1 MKKIILFLIIPALS
15 FAQTKITL
23 NHEKLKFIEKAST
36 FDDSSVNSI
45 RKSIMELDSIQ
56 NVGSLNSLLQKKMQS
71 PHEVMIYYHT
81 PVQIIIEAN
90 EKFKIDNNNYKF
102 DNGIGEVSFDLNNL
116 KNVNHNSNNK
126 IISKVIYGNDTYDS
140 IPIQKKIFEGFFKDS
155 VLQKKLIVEY
165 KIPKSIEMNTD
176 TVDVTYQEIK
186 FLVNKGRLFFQN
198 NELKFTNN
206 EVTNKKIDSLI
217 VKNKKIELEKG
228 LELELNGVKTFVSKK
243 NNSFELKNKWF
254 NEVTNNS
261 KVYKNE
267 TQEYDEVL
275 KKMDKAISTVEN
287 KYKETKKDSTEIRK
301 QNFRNQIIAEYYNQ
315 TISSY
320 KGINMEALG
329 SLKFLFESID
339 KELTKNNFGTIDTT
353 TVCGCRNKFFLS
365 GNENIL
371 DDISTLYKKSHDENK
386 EWINN
391 WLWYTK
397 GDTTLN
403 PLGFDA
409 QLINSIPTR
418 TKELALL
425 KEQVDDYEKFITRPN
440 SNIQSSF
447 FETYKSAKE
456 KYLRKLDTLTIIQ
469 KINSTLKKD
478 EFLYK
483 YEIPKVSDVNKIN
496 WYENFDASN
505 NYEFS
510 NLGNKPK
517 NFKRPV
523 NIHKDDELIV
533 AIHNLKKGDDVN
545 LKSTESSFEVVSI
558 IESQITNPLMNNF
571 TKALSSVNGGTGGT
585 LSTNKSDE
593 KSFDKNRLT
602 KCGFVPMD
610 SITCKNK
617 FGLDTTGIVKKYN
630 TAKSQLEWLLQQTT
644 PISELNLVEDPEP
657 AYRTKYLYPERK
669 LKLENDKKV
678 TYELITNAKSDSLV
692 GSKSYVKYNT
702 VNFLPLVGISFIP
715 QSRYNSIY
723 EENQGFITDKYYNN
737 FEIFAGVKWYPFGV
751 NRSSDRKTSKY
762 IRKELKSGKCINKG
776 GFNSNF
782 LRGNSWTNRI
792 SFTLALGTSRKF
804 LRNYNIGLGWDP
816 IPGFNLQA
824 GYNIYIQNTYEIS
837 NGLIKD
843 QSIKPKG
850 AFYTGISV
858 DLGIASQ
865 ISKLFIKSK

>member
-1 MKKIILFLIIPALS
+1 MKKLILFLIFPALS
-15 FAQTKITL
+15 IAQNKITL
-23 NHEKLKFIEKAST
+23 NQEKLKFIEKMSI
-36 FDDSSVNSI
+36 FNGLRVNLT

-56 NVGSLNSLLQKKMQS
+56 NVGSIKSQLHKKMNS
-71 PHEVMIYYHT
+71 SGLVIYYHSIS
-81 PVQIIIEAN
+81 QINIKAKS
-90 EKFKIDNNNYKF
+90 KFKIDDNNYTF
-102 DNGIGEVSFDLNNL
+102 ENGIGVVSFDTTDL
-116 KNVNHNSNNK
+116 KNVNHNSKNET
-126 IISKVIYGNDTYDS
+126 ISKVIYGKDT
-140 IPIQKKIFEGFFKDS
+140 INNLPIQKKIFKDFFKDS
-155 VLQKKLIVEY
+155 VLRKDLIIEY
-165 KIPKSIEMNTD
+165 KIINKENLSND
-176 TVDVTYQEIK
+176 TVEVTNQEII
-186 FLVNKGRLFFQN
+186 FLQNKVLLYFQDH
-198 NELKFTNN
+198 ELKFTK
-206 EVTNKKIDSLI
+206 NKGTPQNIDSLI
-217 VKNKKIELEKG
+217 VNNKKIEWKNG
-228 LELELNGVKTFVSKK
+228 LELELNGVKTFVFKK
-243 NNSFELKNKWF
+243 NKSFELKDKWF
-254 NEVTNNS
+254 NEIVKNHS
-261 KVYKNE
+261 WYGEDKKIYKDALE
-267 TQEYDEVL
+267 
-275 KKMDKAISTVEN
+275 KMDTAIVEVES
-287 KYKETKKDSTEIRK
+287 KYEKLKKDSTEIRK

-315 TISSY
+315 TRSSY

-353 TVCGCRNKFFLS
+353 KDCGCLNKFFLS
-365 GNENIL
+365 KNKNIL
-371 DDISTLYKKSHDENK
+371 DDISTLFNNTREENK
-386 EWINN
+386 EWINY
-391 WLWYTK
+391 WLWYND
-397 GDTTLN
+397 GIPTLN

-409 QLINSIPTR
+409 QLINYIPTR

-425 KEQVDDYEKFITRPN
+425 KEQVDEYEKFITRPN

-505 NYEFS
+505 SYEFL

-517 NFKRPV
+517 NFKRPI
-523 NIHKDDELIV
+523 NIQKDDELIV
-533 AIHNLKKGDDVN
+533 AVHNLKKGDDVN
-545 LKSTESSFEVVSI
+545 LKSTEAQFDVVSI

-571 TKALSSVNGGTGGT
+571 SNAISLVNGVTGGT
-585 LSTNKSDE
+585 LSTIQSDE
-593 KSFDKNRLT
+593 NSFDKNRLT

-610 SITCKNK
+610 SIKCENLSDLEK
-617 FGLDTTGIVKKYN
+617 DIVDKYK
-630 TAKSQLEWLLQQTT
+630 TAKKQLEWLLKQTT
-644 PISELNLVEDPEP
+644 PISELKLVEDSEP

-692 GSKSYVKYNT
+692 GSKSYVKYNS

-715 QSRYNSIY
+715 QSRYNTIY
-723 EENQGFITDKYYNN
+723 EESEGFITDKYYNN
-737 FEIFAGVKWYPFGV
+737 FEIFAGVKWYPWGV
-751 NRSSDRKTSKY
+751 NRGWNAKTSRFIKNQD
-762 IRKELKSGKCINKG
+762 LKKHNRII
-776 GFNSNF
+776 
-782 LRGNSWTNRI
+782 GNSWTNRI

-804 LRNYNIGLGWDP
+804 LRNYNLGLGWDP

-843 QSIKPKG
+843 QSIRPKG

-865 ISKLFIKSK
+865 ISKLFIK